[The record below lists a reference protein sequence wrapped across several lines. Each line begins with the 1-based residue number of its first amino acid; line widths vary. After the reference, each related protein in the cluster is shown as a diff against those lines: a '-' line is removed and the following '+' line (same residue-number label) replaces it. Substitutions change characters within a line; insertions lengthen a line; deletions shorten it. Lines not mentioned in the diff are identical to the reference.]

1 METTASD
8 TIRIRP
14 ARRTDA
20 VGEYYFSRKLAEVR
34 ALDAP
39 ELPVIN
45 LGIGSPDLPPPEAA
59 VKALVDGLSS
69 PDAHRYQS
77 YRGIPPLRR
86 AIARFYGEIYGVALD
101 PETMILPLMGSKEG
115 LLHVSLAFLD
125 PGDEVLF
132 PDPGYPTYRSAALLA
147 GATPLPYALREERG
161 WEIDLDELAS
171 RDLSRV
177 RLMWINTPHM
187 PTGRSATRA
196 ELAGLVALARRH
208 RFLLV
213 NDNPYGA
220 LADGEPLSL
229 LSIDGAEDVAM
240 ELGSLS
246 KSHNM
251 AGWRV
256 GWIAGAPAY
265 VDAVLRARSNADSG
279 MFLPVQLAAAAALA
293 QPVEGL
299 DALRRTYA
307 TRRQIANRLLERL
320 GCRVAGGQSG
330 VFVWAKAPDAI
341 AAVDAWLDEIL
352 LDARVFIA
360 PGSIFG
366 ENGRR
371 FVRLSLCSPEETLR
385 EAAARIEA
393 FTASRAPGRAAS

>member
-1 METTASD
+1 METTTD
-8 TIRIRP
+8 ETTRIRP
-14 ARRTDA
+14 ARRTEA

-34 ALDAP
+34 ALDAATVR
-39 ELPVIN
+39 VIN
-45 LGIGSPDLPPPEAA
+45 LGIGSPDLAPPATA
-59 VKALVDGLSS
+59 VGALVEGLSA

-77 YRGIPPLRR
+77 YRGIPALRR
-86 AIARFYGEIYGVALD
+86 AIARFSAGIYGLRLD
-101 PETMILPLMGSKEG
+101 PESMVLPLMGSKEG

-161 WEIDLDELAS
+161 WAPDLGELAS

-187 PTGRSATRA
+187 PTGRSAPRA
-196 ELAGLVALARRH
+196 ELEALVALARRH
-208 RFLLV
+208 RILLV
-213 NDNPYGA
+213 NDNPYGP
-220 LADGEPLSL
+220 LADGEPLSR
-229 LSIDGAEDVAM
+229 LSVDGAADVAM

-246 KSHNM
+246 KSHNL

-279 MFLPVQLAAAAALA
+279 MFLPVQLAAAEALA
-293 QPVEGL
+293 QPRGAL
-299 DALRRTYA
+299 DDLRRTYA
-307 TRRQIANRLLERL
+307 TRREIANRLLERL
-320 GCRVAGGQSG
+320 GCRVGGGQSG

-341 AAVDAWLDEIL
+341 AEVEGWLDEIL
-352 LDARVFIA
+352 REARVFIA
-360 PGSIFG
+360 PGSVFG

-385 EAAARIEA
+385 EAAARIDA
-393 FTASRAPGRAAS
+393 FAAARVSGRAAS